1 MNESMENARKGAKDI
16 GRLLESKQ
24 LRANISKSKYVL
36 IGTEKAREECLK
48 EAEEKP
54 ILMGEHTI
62 GNSASEKY
70 LGDKINQ
77 NRTSPIRGT
86 KDLQ

>member
-1 MNESMENARKGAKDI
+1 MENMKKGEKDI

-36 IGTEKAREECLK
+36 IGTEEAREKCLK
-48 EAEEKP
+48 EAKEKP

-62 GNSASEKY
+62 GNSDSEKY
-70 LGDKINQ
+70 LG
-77 NRTSPIRGT
+77 T
-86 KDLQ
+86 